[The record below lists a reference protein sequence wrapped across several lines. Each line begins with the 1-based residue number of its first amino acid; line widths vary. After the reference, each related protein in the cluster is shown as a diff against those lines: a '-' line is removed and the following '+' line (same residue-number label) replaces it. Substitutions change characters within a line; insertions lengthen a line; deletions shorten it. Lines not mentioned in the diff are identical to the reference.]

1 MYSYN
6 AKACVIEMYPMSFLP
21 YLCVYPCRQF
31 MYHVR
36 VQQAEEHAAGYA
48 AKSAEDRRAEPAE
61 GHGGK
66 ESAGGHH
73 V

>member
-1 MYSYN
+1 
-6 AKACVIEMYPMSFLP
+6 
-21 YLCVYPCRQF
+21 